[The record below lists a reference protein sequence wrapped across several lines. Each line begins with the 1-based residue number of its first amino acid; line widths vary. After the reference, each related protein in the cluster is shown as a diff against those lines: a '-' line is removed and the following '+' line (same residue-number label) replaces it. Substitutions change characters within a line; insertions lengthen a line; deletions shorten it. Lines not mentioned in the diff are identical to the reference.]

1 MIGLTVPGFPNNI
14 VTVLKEHF
22 EAIDPDVPVL
32 TRPIQKGDPIQCWG
46 IVAALWTPDEESWE
60 FRGGPVLSGPTINRY
75 LIGVQCFNQDMDQ
88 ERGLSVSARMA
99 GIARNTLSRSTD
111 VHVALGAL
119 TSTEQGFT
127 ERFRRSSVQGQRFL
141 SNEIDGYF
149 YHLSNL
155 EFLVETEIM

>member
-1 MIGLTVPGFPNNI
+1 MIDLTIPGFPNNI
-14 VTVLKEHF
+14 VAALKIEF
-22 EAIDPDVPVL
+22 EKVDAQVPVL

-46 IVAALWTPDEESWE
+46 IVAALWNPDEESWE
-60 FRGGPVLSGPTINRY
+60 FRGDPGLMGPTINQY

-99 GIARNTLSRSTD
+99 GIARNTLSRSTG
-111 VHVALGAL
+111 VRVALAAL
-119 TSTEQGFT
+119 TSSEFGLT
-127 ERFRRSSVQGQRFL
+127 ERFRRSSVRGQRFL